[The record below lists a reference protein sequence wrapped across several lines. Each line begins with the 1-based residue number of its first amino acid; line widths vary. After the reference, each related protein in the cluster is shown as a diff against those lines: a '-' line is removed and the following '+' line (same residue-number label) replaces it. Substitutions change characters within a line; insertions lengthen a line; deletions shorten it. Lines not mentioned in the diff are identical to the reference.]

1 MTDKLGIKTL
11 FIGLVLIVTV
21 LMALVT
27 FVLLQL
33 NGSTQSLNDA
43 YRSRYTSYLLADEL
57 RQSSDDL
64 TRLAR
69 TFVMTGDRKYEKF
82 YQDTLDIRSGKK
94 PRPQNYERVYLD
106 LMIAD
111 GKAPRP
117 DSQASIALLDLM
129 KQNGFT
135 AGELAKL
142 AEANANSNDL
152 VKTETVAMNAVKGL
166 VSDNT
171 GHFVPGNADV
181 EAAKTMMHDATYHA
195 NKAKIMRPIDEFFRL
210 LDERTAGAVAEAK
223 QSNVDLER
231 LIYGLLA
238 AVLVALSLSL
248 LFGYR
253 VLLRQLGGEPRDV
266 TALVRDV
273 ADGNLMVSISLAHN
287 DRGSLI
293 FHLQQMVA
301 KMRSIM
307 VEVRTT
313 ADSLAAASEQVAAS
327 ARGLSMNTSEQAS
340 NVEQTSASVEQI
352 SATVAQN
359 SESARI
365 TDGMANQSSK
375 NAEEGGAAVRE
386 MVIAMRQIAGKI
398 GLIDDI
404 AYQTN
409 LLALNAAIEAARA
422 GDHGKGFAVVAAEVR
437 KLAERSQVAAQE
449 IGGVASDSVTMAERA
464 GELLNLMVPSI
475 RKTADLVQ
483 EINCAS
489 AEQNTGLEQINQAVA
504 QLARTTQVN
513 AAASEELSSTS
524 EDMSLQANQL
534 QELIRF
540 FRMDD
545 YRPLATVKAT
555 LMHETARERTLSGRK
570 KTVS

>member
-1 MTDKLGIKTL
+1 MTDKMGIKTL
-11 FIGLVLIVTV
+11 FIGLVAIVAV
-21 LMALVT
+21 LMGLVT
-27 FVLLQL
+27 LALLQL
-33 NGSTQSLNDA
+33 NSSTKSLNDA

-57 RQSSDDL
+57 RQGSDDL

-69 TFVMTGDRKYEKF
+69 TFVMTGESKYEHL
-82 YQDTLDIRSGKK
+82 YQDMLDIRSGKK
-94 PRPQNYERVYLD
+94 PRPKSYERVYLD
-106 LMIAD
+106 FVIAD

-129 KQNGFT
+129 KQQGFT
-135 AGELAKL
+135 SAELAKL

-166 VSDNT
+166 VSD
-171 GHFVPGNADV
+171 GKGDFVPGNADIDS
-181 EAAKTMMHDATYHA
+181 AKKIMHDTNYHL
-195 NKAKIMRPIDEFFRL
+195 NKAKIMRPIDEFFSM
-210 LDERTAGAVAEAK
+210 LDQRTAGAVAEAK
-223 QSNVDLER
+223 QSNTYFER
-231 LIYGLLA
+231 LIYGMLV
-238 AVLVALSLSL
+238 AVLVSLSLSL

-253 VLLRQLGGEPRDV
+253 VLVRQLGGEPRYV
-266 TALVRDV
+266 AALVRDV
-273 ADGNLMVSISLAHN
+273 ADGNLMVSIPLARN
-287 DRGSLI
+287 DQGSLI

-301 KMRSIM
+301 KLRSIM
-307 VEVRTT
+307 IDVRSA
-313 ADSLAAASEQVAAS
+313 ADSLASASEQVAAS
-327 ARGLSMNTSEQAS
+327 AQGLSINTSEQAS

-365 TDGMANQSSK
+365 TDDMASQSSK
-375 NAEEGGAAVRE
+375 NAEEGGSAVRE
-386 MVIAMRQIAGKI
+386 MVGAMRQIAGKI
-398 GLIDDI
+398 GIIDDI

-449 IGGVASDSVTMAERA
+449 IGGVASDSVTLAEHA
-464 GELLNLMVPSI
+464 GQLLNQIVPSI

-489 AEQNTGLEQINQAVA
+489 REQNVGLEQINQAVA

-524 EDMSLQANQL
+524 EDMSVQASQL

-540 FRMDD
+540 FRIDD
-545 YRPLATVKAT
+545 NRPPATAKT
-555 LMHETARERTLSGRK
+555 LLIGSSVRERVRSN
-570 KTVS
+570 